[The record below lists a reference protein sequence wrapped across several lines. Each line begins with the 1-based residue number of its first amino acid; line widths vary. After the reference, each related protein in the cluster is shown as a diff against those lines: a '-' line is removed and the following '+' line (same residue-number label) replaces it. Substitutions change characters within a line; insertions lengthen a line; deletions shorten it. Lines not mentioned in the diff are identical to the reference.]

1 MKNLQTLLRAALGR
15 AADVAFVAMAFSIA
29 GCSVVGTGGPGT
41 GCRFRPTCSEYL
53 VEAIEVHGW
62 MVGSW
67 LGIKRIFRCHPWG
80 DSGYDPVPTR
90 QSKCK

>member
-1 MKNLQTLLRAALGR
+1 MARILRIILKVYKATLSPFLAIL
-15 AADVAFVAMAFSIA
+15 
-29 GCSVVGTGGPGT
+29 TGGPGT
-41 GCRFRPTCSEYL
+41 GCRFSPTCSEYF

-62 MVGSW
+62 MVGGW

-80 DSGYDPVPTR
+80 HSGYDPVPAR

>member
-1 MKNLQTLLRAALGR
+1 MARILRILLKVYKATLSPFLTAL
-15 AADVAFVAMAFSIA
+15 
-29 GCSVVGTGGPGT
+29 TGGPGT
-41 GCRFRPTCSEYL
+41 GCRFRPTCSEYF

-80 DSGYDPVPTR
+80 NCGYDPVPTR
-90 QSKCK
+90 QTKCK

>member
-1 MKNLQTLLRAALGR
+1 MARILRIILKVYKATLSPFLAIL
-15 AADVAFVAMAFSIA
+15 
-29 GCSVVGTGGPGT
+29 TGGPGT
-41 GCRFRPTCSEYL
+41 GCRFSPTCSEYF

-62 MVGSW
+62 MVGGW

-80 DSGYDPVPTR
+80 NSGYDPVPTR